1 MTEASLE
8 RKEPTPVELV
18 NVAAH
23 SEDSN
28 AEAAVETI
36 GAL

>member
-1 MTEASLE
+1 
-8 RKEPTPVELV
+8 VEMV

-23 SEDSN
+23 SVDSN

-36 GAL
+36 GALEDRSGGGIEP